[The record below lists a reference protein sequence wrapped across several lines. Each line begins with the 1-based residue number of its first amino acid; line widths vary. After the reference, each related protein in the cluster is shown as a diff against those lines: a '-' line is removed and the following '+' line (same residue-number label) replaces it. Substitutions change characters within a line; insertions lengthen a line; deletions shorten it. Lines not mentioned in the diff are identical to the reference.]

1 MGDVTYIDPQRK
13 EMTSAAD
20 NLSDVIHC
28 LMITLTNQTIL
39 LPNAAVAEVVGFIK
53 PVPLQGSP
61 NWFLGQITWRE
72 RLVPLIS
79 FEDASITASGEVQS
93 TYQGNRI
100 AILNTLNGNAA
111 VPYVG
116 IVVQGI
122 PRLSVVRNDSIKTIE
137 AKPENRQSVS
147 EIVDIEGQSLVIPD
161 IDDLEK
167 RLQNLHA

>member
-1 MGDVTYIDPQRK
+1 MGDVTYIDSQRK
-13 EMTSAAD
+13 EIVNTAD
-20 NLSDVIHC
+20 SLSDVIHC
-28 LMITLTNQTIL
+28 LLITLTDETIL
-39 LPNAAVAEVVGFIK
+39 LPNAAVAEVVSFIN
-53 PVPLQGSP
+53 PEPLDGSP

-79 FEDASITASGEVQS
+79 FEDASITASGEAQS
-93 TYQGNRI
+93 THQGNRI

-122 PRLSVVRNDSIKTIE
+122 PRLSVIRNDGITTLES
-137 AKPENRQSVS
+137 KPQNRQSVS
-147 EIVDIEGQSLVIPD
+147 EIVDVEGQSLIIPD